1 MGPMVPSLV
10 LAYGNQLHQ
19 VSAAG
24 NGSLAVQM
32 VRNLESC
39 SSEAQKHFNLPAGT
53 FELVDRFGKIEYP
66 EDLQRALQT
75 AGSSEC
81 TIEVREHLQFIKLRD
96 LEEENTSQNSRMDR
110 IEALIQANKQTA
122 DANLEESENDLR
134 KYIEL
139 VERKIL
145 DEIIPT
151 VEELCRDRTQMQKD
165 IRKAQEKLRQI
176 NVRELHEMKVD
187 FEKLQ
192 EEVRANI
199 RRVDRIDTMWTAD
212 RARLE
217 ADISRGQG
225 DLRDL
230 QQYIQGKMDVLV
242 GADADLA
249 KHHQVLEQRV
259 RLMGDDIKL
268 LTEDQKEVTKHA
280 TTSVERVEE
289 IHRWVDDVKS
299 FNERLHVDAGHFRT
313 RFQSLELAA
322 MERWTGFFPGVL
334 YFKHWHRTAKG
345 PDVDHSRDRSVAVGR
360 GNTASTGI
368 LAMSDEGLTVADG
381 PCRRF
386 GDKGHWASY
395 FEFELDEMA
404 HAPDGVGGLFAGFSI
419 QSAEEI
425 AAHPHHEFDGWLLGG
440 TVKALICRAGLG
452 GLDPPD
458 LLDYTKLPATWA
470 PGADAT
476 ETAHESVKENV
487 DLLRLSFPPQPNGV
501 YREVPSSWKSE
512 DLAIGDVVGI
522 LFRCKA
528 QGGAKMRVQV
538 NGAIVATHEFTDAPP
553 ADAVGFVTPIVRI
566 AGTGKA
572 VRLFPDRWPSP
583 DMLAN

>member
-1 MGPMVPSLV
+1 VPSLV
-10 LAYGNQLHQ
+10 LSYGNELHQ

-39 SSEAQKHFNLPAGT
+39 SSEAQRKFNLPPGT

-75 AGSSEC
+75 AGSGEC

-96 LEEENTSQNSRMDR
+96 LENENASQNSRMDS
-110 IEALIQANKQTA
+110 IEALIQANKETA
-122 DANLEESENDLR
+122 DTNLKESENDLR
-134 KYIEL
+134 NYTER

-145 DEIIPT
+145 DELIPT
-151 VEELCRDRTQMQKD
+151 IEELCRDRTQMQKD

-187 FEKLQ
+187 FDKLQ
-192 EEVRANI
+192 EEVKANI

-212 RARLE
+212 KARLE
-217 ADISRGQG
+217 GDISRNQG

-242 GADADLA
+242 SADAELA

-268 LTEDQKEVTKHA
+268 VTEDQKEVEKQA
-280 TTSVERVEE
+280 TASVDKVEE
-289 IHRWVDDVKS
+289 INKWVDDVRT

-334 YFKHWHRTAKG
+334 YFKHWHSTAKG
-345 PDVDHSRDRSVAVGR
+345 PDVDHSRDLSVAVGR

-386 GDKGHWASY
+386 GDKDRWASY

-419 QSAEEI
+419 QSAQEI
-425 AAHPHHEFDGWLLGG
+425 EAHPHHEFDGYLMGG
-440 TVKALICRAGLG
+440 KVKALICRAGLG

-458 LLDYTKLPATWA
+458 PLDYTTLPATWS

-487 DLLRLSFPPQPNGV
+487 DLLRLSFPVQPQGLV
-501 YREVPSSWKSE
+501 REVPSRWKSE
-512 DLAIGDVVGI
+512 DLKIGDVVGI
-522 LFRCKA
+522 MFRCKPS
-528 QGGAKMRVQV
+528 GGAKMRVQV
-538 NGAIVATHEFTDAPP
+538 NGTVVTHHDFPDAPP
-553 ADAVGFVTPIVRI
+553 ADAVGFVTPIVRL

-572 VRLFPDRWPSP
+572 VRLYRDRWPSP
-583 DMLAN
+583 EMLAD

>member
-1 MGPMVPSLV
+1 MPSLV
-10 LAYGNQLHQ
+10 LSYGNQFHQ

-32 VRNLESC
+32 VRNLENC
-39 SSEAQKHFNLPAGT
+39 LLEAQKQFNLPVGT

-75 AGSSEC
+75 SGSGEC
-81 TIEVREHLQFIKLRD
+81 TIEVREHLQFRKLRD
-96 LEEENTSQNSRMDR
+96 LEAENASQNSRMDN
-110 IEALIQANKQTA
+110 IEALIQTNKQTT
-122 DANLEESENDLR
+122 DANLMESENDLR

-145 DEIIPT
+145 DELIPT
-151 VEELCRDRTQMQKD
+151 IEELCRDRTQMQKD
-165 IRKAQEKLRQI
+165 IRKAQEKLRQL

-187 FEKLQ
+187 FEKMQ
-192 EEVRANI
+192 EEVKANI
-199 RRVDRIDTMWTAD
+199 RRVDRIDTLWTAD
-212 RARLE
+212 KARLE
-217 ADISRGQG
+217 GDIFRSQG

-242 GADADLA
+242 DADADLA

-268 LTEDQKEVTKHA
+268 VTEDQKDVTKHA
-280 TTSVERVEE
+280 MESADRVEE
-289 IHRWVDDVKS
+289 IHKWVDDVKI

-345 PDVDHSRDRSVAVGR
+345 PDVDHSRDLSTAVGR

-386 GDKGHWASY
+386 GDAGHWASY

-404 HAPDGVGGLFAGFSI
+404 HAPEGVGGLFAGFSI

-425 AAHPHHEFDGWLLGG
+425 ETHPHHEFDGWLLGG
-440 TVKALICRAGLG
+440 KVKALICRAGLG
-452 GLDPPD
+452 GRDPLDP
-458 LLDYTKLPATWA
+458 LDYTKLPATWA

-487 DLLRLSFPPQPNGV
+487 DLLRLSFPLQPKGV
-501 YREVPSSWKSE
+501 IREVPSSWKSE
-512 DLAIGDVVGI
+512 DLKVGDVVGMM
-522 LFRCKA
+522 FRSKA
-528 QGGAKMRVQV
+528 HGGAKLRVQV
-538 NGAIVATHEFTDAPP
+538 NGTVVFTHEFADAPP
-553 ADAVGFVTPIVRI
+553 ADAVGFVTPIVRL

-572 VRLFPDRWPSP
+572 VKLLRDRWPAP